1 MSLSYRQ
8 GRSHSLTY
16 GAHGR
21 TPQILEKNQGVY
33 IYITEL
39 SNFAQNNY
47 TCPPKQNLLNKKK
60 KPTKIYKSKI
70 TRKTNG

>member
-1 MSLSYRQ
+1 MAPLKFWK
-8 GRSHSLTY
+8 
-16 GAHGR
+16 
-21 TPQILEKNQGVY
+21 KNQGVY
-33 IYITEL
+33 IYIKDL

-47 TCPPKQNLLNKKK
+47 ISPPPPPKQNLLNKKK